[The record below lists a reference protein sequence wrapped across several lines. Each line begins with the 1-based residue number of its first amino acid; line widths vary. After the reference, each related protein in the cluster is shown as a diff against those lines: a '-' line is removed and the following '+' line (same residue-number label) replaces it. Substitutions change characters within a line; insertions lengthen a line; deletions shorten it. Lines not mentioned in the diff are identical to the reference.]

1 MTTSNTNTRI
11 AIRSAT
17 PADRPFLNA
26 LADRLAEF
34 DRPPWRSRAEIAA
47 GDRRAL
53 NEALDSPSSGTSLFI
68 AELNDRPAGCLL
80 MWTLKDYFS
89 QEPHAHISVIA
100 VTKEAE
106 GRGVGRALMDE
117 AEAWARERGH
127 RGVTLSV
134 FAGNERAQALYERVG
149 YSVEM
154 HRMIKRLQP

>member
-1 MTTSNTNTRI
+1 M
-11 AIRSAT
+11 
-17 PADRPFLNA
+17 
-26 LADRLAEF
+26 
-34 DRPPWRSRAEIAA
+34 
-47 GDRRAL
+47 
-53 NEALDSPSSGTSLFI
+53 
-68 AELNDRPAGCLL
+68 
-80 MWTLKDYFS
+80 
-89 QEPHAHISVIA
+89 IA

-134 FAGNERAQALYERVG
+134 FAGNGRAQALYERVG